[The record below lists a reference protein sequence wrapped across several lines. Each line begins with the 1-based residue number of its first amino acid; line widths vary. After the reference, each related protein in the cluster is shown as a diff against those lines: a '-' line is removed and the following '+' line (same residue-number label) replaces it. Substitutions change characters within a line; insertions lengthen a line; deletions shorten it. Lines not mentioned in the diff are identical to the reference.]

1 MSFLELV
8 QKRKS
13 VRQFKKQM
21 VEDEKLR
28 LVLEAGRLAPSAA
41 NCQPWYFIVVKDTGL
56 QERIAESYSPFNLA
70 HYKSTPVIIVVCG
83 DHQKSWHRDGDG
95 KDYCDVDI
103 AIAVDHMTLAAAD
116 MGLGTCWLCGFDP
129 QRCSQA
135 LNLPQHIEPIAI
147 LNVGYPV
154 TALAS
159 GKQKYRKRFEEV
171 VFWNEFA

>member
-1 MSFLELV
+1 MTFLELV

-41 NCQPWYFIVVKDTGL
+41 NYQPWYFIVIKDTGL
-56 QERIAESYSPFNLA
+56 QERIAESYSPFNSA

-95 KDYCDVDI
+95 R
-103 AIAVDHMTLAAAD
+103 
-116 MGLGTCWLCGFDP
+116 
-129 QRCSQA
+129 RCQFFS
-135 LNLPQHIEPIAI
+135 
-147 LNVGYPV
+147 
-154 TALAS
+154 
-159 GKQKYRKRFEEV
+159 
-171 VFWNEFA
+171 